1 MKVDVSRETY
11 RRLSALQ
18 AFGSSVPAGERTISH
33 IGGFRAAQRLT
44 FEDVISWALDQAEAP
59 A

>member
-1 MKVDVSRETY
+1 MKVDVSQETY

-18 AFGSSVPAGERTISH
+18 TYGSSVPILERTISH

-44 FEDVISWALDQAEAP
+44 FDDVISWALDQVEVP